1 MSYRLTCYCSAC
13 NSPPGST
20 QTASGIP
27 ATEGVT
33 VAVHPSKYQKN
44 KEIYIDG
51 VGSRTIHDKHGNS
64 PNVIDIYVGKCSHCN
79 CSRHPLSGK
88 WVNVSGL

>member
-1 MSYRLTCYCSAC
+1 MSFELTCYCSAC
-13 NSPPGST
+13 NTPPGT

-33 VAVHPSKYQKN
+33 VAVHRSLYKKN

-51 VGSRTIHDKHGNS
+51 VGSRRIQDKHGNRS
-64 PNVIDIYVGKCSHCN
+64 NIIDIYVGDRSVCRCKTES
-79 CSRHPLSGK
+79 LSGK
-88 WVNVSGL
+88 RVNVSGL

>member
-1 MSYRLTCYCSAC
+1 MSFRITCYCAAC
-13 NSPPGST
+13 NSPKGST

-33 VAVHPSKYQKN
+33 VAVHPSLYSRN

-51 VGSRTIHDKHGNS
+51 IGSRRIQDKHGNS
-64 PNVIDIYVGKCSHCN
+64 RNVIDVYVGNCAQCRCS
-79 CSRHPLSGK
+79 SHPFSG
-88 WVNVSGL
+88 WVCNVSGL